1 MPDFQLS
8 CQHPPVVERM
18 GGIIHNRSIDMCGI
32 LGMMSFTT
40 ATPRLTQEMARH
52 ALGDIAHR
60 GPDDQGEWWSH
71 DGSVFLG
78 HRRLSIID
86 LSPAGHQPMSNED
99 GTVQIVYNGEVYNF
113 QELHDDLVARG
124 HRFRSRTDTEVIVH
138 GYEEYGPAIVER
150 LRGMFAF
157 AIYDL
162 KQDLLVLARDRVGI
176 KPLYYTRADESLI
189 FGSEIRPLFRF
200 PGVERLLNADAFREY
215 LAFGKVYAP
224 NTMFQGIS
232 KFPAGHYAVIRRDGT
247 MQMHRYWSPYGQ
259 PLEAPPHADEAY
271 YTGRLLELLEESV
284 RLRMLSD
291 VPVGVFLSGGVD
303 STANV
308 ALMSRIGGQ
317 GVHTFTAG
325 FKGQA
330 SFDERPVA
338 REAARYYRTHHDE
351 VEITEA
357 DLIDALPRLSYYLD
371 EPVADPTVIP
381 IFFLSKLA
389 RQKNA
394 IVILN
399 GDGGDELFCGYRKY
413 MRFLKLA
420 PYWKALNV
428 LPGWARSAIARAGA
442 MAGASG
448 TVADLLDRAARGV
461 EMYVGSTGALKGTS
475 AFQEIVGGA
484 GNIYDA
490 VREGKRAFAAERRG
504 GDYSEWLS
512 YWGVRSEVE
521 HIFLYRADRMGMA
534 NSIEIRVPFLDHHLV
549 EFAMQMPQHLKYRN
563 GETKYILKKSLEG
576 VVPDQFL
583 YRKKQGFCVPLRE
596 WSGRMMEAKVR
607 ETLPRIQREWGV
619 VSEPFVA
626 SVLDRL
632 GNGSQTDA
640 DGALAWMF
648 YNLSVWYER
657 WFD

>member
-1 MPDFQLS
+1 
-8 CQHPPVVERM
+8 
-18 GGIIHNRSIDMCGI
+18 MCGI

-40 ATPRLTQEMARH
+40 AAPPLTEEMARH
-52 ALGDIAHR
+52 ALGEIAHR
-60 GPDDQGEWWSH
+60 GPDDQGEWWSP

-86 LSPAGHQPMSNED
+86 LSPAGHQPMTNED
-99 GTVQIVYNGEVYNF
+99 GTVWIIYNGEVYNF
-113 QELHDDLVARG
+113 QELHDDLAARG
-124 HRFRSRTDTEVIVH
+124 HTFRSRTDTEVIVH
-138 GYEEYGPAIVER
+138 GYEEYGPAFVEK

-157 AIYDL
+157 ALYDVR
-162 KQDLLVLARDRVGI
+162 QGTLLLARDRVGI
-176 KPLYYTRADESLI
+176 KPLYYTRAGDRLI
-189 FGSEIRPLFRF
+189 FGSEIRPLFEF
-200 PGVERLLNADAFREY
+200 PGVRRVLNGDAFREY

-224 NTMFQGIS
+224 NTMFEGIY
-232 KFPAGHYAVIRRDGT
+232 KFPAGHYALVTGNGSMDLR
-247 MQMHRYWSPYGQ
+247 RYWSPYERR
-259 PLEAPPHADEAY
+259 LEVPAGAGESY
-271 YTGRLLELLEESV
+271 YTGRLLELLEQSV
-284 RLRMLSD
+284 QLRMVSD

-308 ALMSRIGGQ
+308 ALMTKIAGS

-338 REAARYYRTHHDE
+338 REAAEYYKTRHDE

-357 DLIDALPRLSYYLD
+357 DLIDALPKLSYYLD

-389 RQKNA
+389 REKNA

-413 MRFLKLA
+413 MRFLKMA
-420 PYWKALNV
+420 PYWKTLNG
-428 LPGWARSAIARAGA
+428 LPVWARSVVARAGA
-442 MAGASG
+442 LAGARG
-448 TVADLLDRAARGV
+448 TVADLLDRAARDV
-461 EMYVGSTGALKGTS
+461 EMYVGSTGALKGTP
-475 AFQEIVGGA
+475 AFEEVVGGA
-484 GNIYDA
+484 GNGKIYDA
-490 VREGKRAFAAERRG
+490 VRQGRRDFEAERTSN
-504 GDYSEWLS
+504 DYSEWLS
-512 YWGVRSEVE
+512 YWGIRSEVE
-521 HIFLYRADRMGMA
+521 HVFLYRADRMGMA
-534 NSIEIRVPFLDHHLV
+534 NSIEIRVPFLDHRLV

-563 GETKYILKKSLEG
+563 GETKYILKKALEG
-576 VVPDQFL
+576 IVPDKFL

-596 WSGRMMEAKVR
+596 WSGEMMESKIR
-607 ETLPRIQREWGV
+607 QTLPRIQREWGV

-632 GNGSQTDA
+632 RNGAQTDS

-657 WFD
+657 WFE